1 MSPDKEDLTQLLRQS
16 RAGDQNAVDQAP
28 GFTLQPTALVHEA
41 YIRLVDRSVSDW
53 KDQVHFFNLAATIMR
68 QILVDHARAKVAA
81 KRGGG
86 RVRVELEETL
96 QYSAEKAA
104 DLLALD
110 DPQSA
115 CGL

>member
-1 MSPDKEDLTQLLRQS
+1 
-16 RAGDQNAVDQAP
+16 
-28 GFTLQPTALVHEA
+28 
-41 YIRLVDRSVSDW
+41 
-53 KDQVHFFNLAATIMR
+53 MR

-86 RVRVELEETL
+86 RVRVKLEETL

-115 CGL
+115 CGLR